1 MTALL
6 EAPGAAIATRS
17 VTGSRV
23 EVLGVCKT
31 YTRQKGK
38 PVVALENA
46 SFSVE
51 PGEFVSVVGASGCG
65 KSTLLRIVG
74 GLSHA
79 TDGEVR
85 INGEEVHGPRRDV
98 GFVFQAPELLPWRD
112 VLSNS
117 MIGAE
122 VLHLDL
128 KAASARA
135 LDLIKLV
142 GLEGFEKARPAELSG
157 GMQQRNAMV
166 RALLH
171 EPNLLLMDEPFGALD
186 AITREQMG
194 VELLRIWRA
203 SGASVVFVTHSVS
216 EALYLSDRVVVMSSR
231 PGRVQQVMTVDLPRP
246 RNLAML
252 NSPEIG
258 ELAIRIRELLG
269 ANAETGGIE

>member
-1 MTALL
+1 VTAVMTAP
-6 EAPGAAIATRS
+6 APAVPERS
-17 VTGSRV
+17 ISGSRV
-23 EVLGVCKT
+23 EVRSVCKT
-31 YTRQKGK
+31 YHRQRGT

-65 KSTLLRIVG
+65 KSTLLRIIG

-79 TDGEVR
+79 TEGEVR
-85 INGEEVHGPRRDV
+85 INGDAVHGPRRDV
-98 GFVFQAPELLPWRD
+98 GFVFQSPELLPWRD

-122 VLHLDL
+122 VLHLDM
-128 KAASARA
+128 KAARERA

-142 GLEGFEKARPAELSG
+142 GLAGFEKARPAELSG

-203 SGASVVFVTHSVS
+203 SGASVIFVTHSVS

-231 PGRVQQVMTVDLPRP
+231 PGRVQQVMTVDHPRP
-246 RNLAML
+246 RHLSML
-252 NSPEIG
+252 ISPQIG
-258 ELAIRIRELLG
+258 EMAIRIRELLG
-269 ANAETGGIE
+269 ATAETGGIE